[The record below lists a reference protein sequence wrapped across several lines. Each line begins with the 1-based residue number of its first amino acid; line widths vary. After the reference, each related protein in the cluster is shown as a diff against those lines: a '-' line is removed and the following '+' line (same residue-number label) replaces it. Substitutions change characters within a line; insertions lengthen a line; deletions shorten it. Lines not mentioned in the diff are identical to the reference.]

1 MLELQEIKNKTKRV
15 IRAFEVQ
22 KAATSSQ
29 RSTSLLDNRTLFIDI
44 ADIGIA
50 FPLALKNEIEVDAIG
65 SVPAF
70 LMSIKSATFAVKRN
84 ESGHASMGRLSF
96 QFVNQYVIL
105 LHLSYRGSLTVGR
118 FDQSSPSQFD
128 GDKHHSR
135 NKLLYP
141 GMKADFH
148 SGTSTVARHWHASA
162 YVDGFVLDLDPTIVD
177 NVFGLVDL
185 YRKGK
190 DRIDRLT
197 VMPQPTKLSSDT
209 TAAAVEASYLAVK
222 TSNILVTLVFH
233 MGKLHLRGTQ
243 PDIIEG
249 RSTLDAE
256 SDVPDV
262 IDFPTIT
269 VWGDFRATPAASKL
283 SSSQD
288 QEPSVL
294 TFGSRV
300 HRTTNRIQPSIFRF
314 LIGFTEK
321 IEDRLR
327 LPDSGLSLSTQTTSS
342 AGSDVSSRA
351 GKEFLPS
358 GVLNGIQLSFSLR
371 IDSSRLELDC
381 AHDLGVVAALHWE
394 SGGFVVTVSPRARI
408 THFAGAITGLEVD
421 LRHLKHQAG
430 TVQTA
435 KADARNL
442 AFSVSY
448 LQTDDIEGILSHSVS
463 IVVDTEFGAALRFD
477 RLQDILIFKAIY
489 VDRLPGTVPQQTANS
504 TPVSTKPTESIP
516 GLTTHVLVR
525 ARLVDLHVDLG
536 HNVAAA
542 AIRLESLVVR
552 SRIAGSVTDLSV
564 FIAHTSLKFEEERPL
579 GGFLRLPDFSF
590 VTARRSDV
598 QLGLKDGISKM
609 LDVALSSGA
618 LDVVLQSEKRTLL
631 QYQ

>member
-1 MLELQEIKNKTKRV
+1 MN
-15 IRAFEVQ
+15 
-22 KAATSSQ
+22 
-29 RSTSLLDNRTLFIDI
+29 
-44 ADIGIA
+44 
-50 FPLALKNEIEVDAIG
+50 
-65 SVPAF
+65 
-70 LMSIKSATFAVKRN
+70 
-84 ESGHASMGRLSF
+84 
-96 QFVNQYVIL
+96 
-105 LHLSYRGSLTVGR
+105 R

-128 GDKHHSR
+128 GDHHQSR

-148 SGTSTVARHWHASA
+148 SGSSTVARHWHASA

-177 NVFGLVDL
+177 NVFGLVDV

-190 DRIDRLT
+190 ERIDRLT
-197 VMPQPTKLSSDT
+197 AIPQTTKLGSDT

-222 TSNILVTLVFH
+222 TSNILVTLVFQT
-233 MGKLHLRGTQ
+233 GNLHLRGTQ
-243 PDIIEG
+243 PDING
-249 RSTLDAE
+249 GHLLPLDTE
-256 SDVPDV
+256 SDAPDV

-269 VWGDFRATPAASKL
+269 VWGDYRATPAASKL

-294 TFGSRV
+294 IFGSRV

-314 LIGFTEK
+314 LLGFIEK

-327 LPDSGLSLSTQTTSS
+327 LPDSEVQSPHQATSS
-342 AGSDVSSRA
+342 SGSEVYSRA
-351 GKEFLPS
+351 SKEFLAPS
-358 GVLNGIQLSFSLR
+358 VFSGIQLSFSLR

-381 AHDLGVVAALHWE
+381 AHDLGVVAALRWE
-394 SGGFVVTVSPRARI
+394 SGGFLMTVSPRAQI
-408 THFAGAITGLEVD
+408 AHFAGSVTGLEVD

-448 LQTDDIEGILSHSVS
+448 LQTDNLEGSPSHSVS
-463 IVVDTEFGAALRFD
+463 VVVDTEFGAALRFD

-489 VDRLPGTVPQQTANS
+489 IDRLPGTVPQQTAKS
-504 TPVSTKPTESIP
+504 TPVSAKPTEGIL
-516 GLTTHVLVR
+516 GLTTFVLVR
-525 ARLVDLHVDLG
+525 ARLVNLHVDLG

-542 AIRLESLVVR
+542 VIRLESLVVR

-564 FIAHTSLKFEEERPL
+564 SIAHTSLNLEDERPL

-590 VTARRSDV
+590 ATARRSDV
-598 QLGLKDGISKM
+598 QLGTKDGISKM
-609 LDVALSSGA
+609 LDVSLSSGA
-618 LDVVLQSEKRTLL
+618 LDIVLQSEKRTLL
-631 QYQ
+631 QYQYVSSWLTF